1 MSDDSTA
8 LEAAGILNRD
18 YKLYIRMRPPRNDSS
33 EPDTLEFGI
42 AALNARIDESG
53 AQFPATAEEVLES
66 VQSTDIPYDGSGN
79 TISLREVL
87 EEVGKS
93 EFDNQTELLNAVHPI
108 FEDKRANAAPG
119 FVERIRNVFSM

>member
-1 MSDDSTA
+1 
-8 LEAAGILNRD
+8 
-18 YKLYIRMRPPRNDSS
+18 MRPPRNDSS

-42 AALNARIDESG
+42 AALNARIDESDVS
-53 AQFPATAEEVLES
+53 FPATAGEVLDS

-87 EEVGKS
+87 EEVGQK

-119 FVERIRNVFSM
+119 FVERIRNAFGL